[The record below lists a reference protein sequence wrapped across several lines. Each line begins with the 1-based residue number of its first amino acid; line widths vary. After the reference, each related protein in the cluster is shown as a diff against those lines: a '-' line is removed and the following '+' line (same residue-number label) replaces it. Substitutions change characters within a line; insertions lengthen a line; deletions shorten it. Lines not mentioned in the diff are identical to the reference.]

1 MFEHLEKK
9 SIGMTPVSWM
19 KQSPFFPTK
28 TLFPKGKSFL
38 INLIELIKDWE
49 GEAKEGKAIEEFA
62 RYKDSSLQ
70 L

>member
-1 MFEHLEKK
+1 MDEAKPLLSHLVKVLDPD
-9 SIGMTPVSWM
+9 G
-19 KQSPFFPTK
+19 PT

-38 INLIELIKDWE
+38 INLIELINYWE

-62 RYKDSSLQ
+62 GYKDSSLQ

>member
-1 MFEHLEKK
+1 MDEAKPLLFHLDPD
-9 SIGMTPVSWM
+9 G
-19 KQSPFFPTK
+19 PTK

-38 INLIELIKDWE
+38 INLIELINYWE